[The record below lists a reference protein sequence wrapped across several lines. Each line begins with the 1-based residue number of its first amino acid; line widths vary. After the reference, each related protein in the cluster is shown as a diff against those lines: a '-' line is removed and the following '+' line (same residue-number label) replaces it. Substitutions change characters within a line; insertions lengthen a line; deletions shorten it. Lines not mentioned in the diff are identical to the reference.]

1 MEKFND
7 EKIITDLD
15 AINYTKEISEN
26 QDGIKIF
33 EYFENKIEVQNIIN
47 IVSLILSFIEEEK
60 KLLTQLQQ
68 YISNAKQNE
77 TKVKIRVLQ
86 EQENSL
92 KLLYELNETQKLS
105 FVKINQSRP
114 LLKNAIDIVCRIIKN
129 YLNLNNFEMN
139 TKIKEIIK
147 NYIDEVLDIVFFL
160 TDFLV

>member
-114 LLKNAIDIVCRIIKN
+114 LLKNAIDIVCQIIKN